1 MRTLYAVVLLGLF
14 AGGTAGT
21 AAAATKPS
29 KADPVAASV
38 KQWTLPN
45 KLQVIYVPDH
55 KAPVVTVQVFYH
67 AGGKDEPADKRG
79 IAHMFEHMMFKGSK
93 HVRPEEHA
101 RFIDGVGGNENAF
114 TNDDMTAYHNTI
126 PPSALDFTL
135 KLEAERMRNLLLIQ
149 KTIDSERQVVIEELR
164 LRLENNPIAKALDK
178 LRHLAFKVH
187 PYAQEAIGKKEMLD
201 TVTPAD
207 CQKFYDAY
215 YQPNNALLIVAGDVD
230 EKTVRSLVEKNFGS
244 IPAGAEPPRPSQ
256 KLQEPP
262 QTAGRE
268 ALMAIPVQ
276 LPVIIGGYHIAP
288 GNSEDIYPLQVLS
301 SILSGGDSSRMNQ
314 RLVRKDHLAIAAGGV
329 PFQLEDPGLFMIF
342 AVFLPGSDAKKI
354 RAELEE
360 EVARV
365 VTQPVDEKELAK
377 AKNQLATQTAQ
388 ERERVGDLATRIGMD
403 WVVAHDPMRVFSAD
417 KKFDA
422 VTAADVQRVAK
433 KYLVP
438 NNLSIVTLQPLG
450 AKGGHK

>member
-1 MRTLYAVVLLGLF
+1 MRTLYAVFLLSVLSS
-14 AGGTAGT
+14 
-21 AAAATKPS
+21 AASAATKATKPA
-29 KADPVAASV
+29 ADPIAASV

-55 KAPVVTVQVFYH
+55 KAPVVAVQVFYH

-79 IAHMFEHMMFKGSK
+79 MAHMFEHMMFKGSK

-101 RFIDGVGGNENAF
+101 RFIDAVGGNENAG
-114 TNDDMTAYHNTI
+114 TNDDMTLYHNTI

-164 LRLENNPIAKALDK
+164 VRLENNPIAKAADK
-178 LRHLAFKVH
+178 LRHLVYKVH

-215 YQPNNALLIVAGDVD
+215 YQPNNALLIVAGDID
-230 EKTVRSLVEKNFGS
+230 EKTVRTLVDKHFGA
-244 IPAGAEPPRPSQ
+244 IPAGAEPPRPAA
-256 KLQEPP
+256 KLQEPA
-262 QTAGRE
+262 QTTGRE
-268 ALMAIPVQ
+268 AVMAMPVQ
-276 LPVIIGGYHIAP
+276 LPVIIGGYHIEA
-288 GNSEDIYPLQVLS
+288 GASQDMYALQVLS
-301 SILSGGDSSRMNQ
+301 LILSGGESSRMNQ
-314 RLVRKDHLAIAAGGV
+314 RLVRKEHLALFAGGG
-329 PFQLEDPGLFMIF
+329 PNQLEDPGMFTIF
-342 AVFLPGSDAKKI
+342 ALFLPGSDAKKI
-354 RAELEE
+354 RAVLEE
-360 EVARV
+360 EIARV
-365 VTQPVDEKELAK
+365 VTQPVDEKELTK
-377 AKNQLATQTAQ
+377 AKNQLATSTAQ
-388 ERERVGDLATRIGMD
+388 ERERVTDLATRIGSD
-403 WVVAHDPMRVFSAD
+403 WIVAHDPLRVFTAD
-417 KKFDA
+417 KKYDA